1 MKIDKKCIKDF
12 VTPDILSVVGPIY
25 HMARYK
31 QYLDEHEEAR
41 ERFENYK
48 TKMMKMKEES

>member
-1 MKIDKKCIKDF
+1 MKIDKERIKDF
-12 VTPDILSVVGPIY
+12 VAPDILSVVGPIY

-48 TKMMKMKEES
+48 AKLIKMKEES